1 MAAPTPK
8 PPFGA
13 AIRFWGMVVLG
24 KGWPATSPSIPLRY
38 AGTTGQLPLKTAQYP
53 FKSPARSAMVGTV
66 AVAVLPV
73 TRRYHSS
80 AQKKYSLGFLGITGP
95 PKVYPKSL

>member
-8 PPFGA
+8 PPFGP
-13 AIRFWGMVVLG
+13 AIRFWGMALLG
-24 KGWPATSPSIPLRY
+24 KGWPARRPARGLREG
-38 AGTTGQLPLKTAQYP
+38 GTTGQLPRKTARYP

-73 TRRYHSS
+73 ARRYHSS
-80 AQKKYSLGFLGITGP
+80 AQKKYSLCFLGITGP